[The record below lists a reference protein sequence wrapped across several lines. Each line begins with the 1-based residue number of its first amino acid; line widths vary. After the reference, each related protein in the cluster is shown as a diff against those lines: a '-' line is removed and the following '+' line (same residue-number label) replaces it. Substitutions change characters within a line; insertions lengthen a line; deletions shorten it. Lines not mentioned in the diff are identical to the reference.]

1 VGPEGRNAPATG
13 RISILQPPG
22 TYTVT
27 LTVDGEEHSRSL
39 EVRKD
44 PNSAGTVA
52 DVAEQV
58 ALLNAIKADMEAGAE
73 AVHRMEALRVQ
84 LQTLA
89 KFSEDEEVTSAAETL
104 EKAIA
109 ELELKLVDLR
119 QTGQGQDG
127 IRFEAVLLGKL
138 GYLTGGM
145 SVADFRPTDQSVEV
159 QGILHR
165 ELGEHLDALDA
176 LVAGEVAELNALL
189 RSKGMG
195 IIGE

>member
-1 VGPEGRNAPATG
+1 MEGRSAPATG
-13 RISILQPPG
+13 RISVLQPPG

-27 LTVDGEEHSRSL
+27 LTVDGEEHTRPL

-52 DVAEQV
+52 DIAQQV
-58 ALLNAIKADMEAGAE
+58 DLLNALKEDMEAGAE
-73 AVHRMEALRVQ
+73 AVHKMEALRVQ
-84 LQTLA
+84 LLTLA
-89 KFSEDEEVTSAAETL
+89 KFSEDAEVTTAARTL
-104 EKAIA
+104 EKKLQ
-109 ELELKLVDLR
+109 ELELNLVDLR

-145 SVADFRPTDQSVEV
+145 SVADFRPTDQDVEV
-159 QGILHR
+159 QEILHR
-165 ELGEHLDALDA
+165 ELGEYLAALDA
-176 LVAGEVAELNALL
+176 LVGGDVADLNAML
-189 RSKGMG
+189 RSKGLG